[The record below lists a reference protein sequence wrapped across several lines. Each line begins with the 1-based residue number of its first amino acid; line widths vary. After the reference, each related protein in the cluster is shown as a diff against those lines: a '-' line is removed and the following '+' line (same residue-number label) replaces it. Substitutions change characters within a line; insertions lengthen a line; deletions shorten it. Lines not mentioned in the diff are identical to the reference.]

1 MKKIII
7 YAAIII
13 AFFILGLVIANFVIM
28 PSIVHMGE
36 EVVVPNVCNLPLEK
50 ALEEL
55 EKKRLEGVVTERRY
69 DFVIEEGKIIIQD
82 PLPDASVK
90 VGRIINLTVSLGP
103 ETVRLPFLTGVDYE
117 KGKLI
122 VERLGL
128 IIESVE
134 YLFSDS
140 IAQGKIMKTIPDPEV
155 EMKKGDEVKLIVS
168 KGLIM
173 KMPDLSGMSLEEAQ
187 TVLHTMDL
195 VLGEVKEVEGSGTKG
210 SIILHSPEPEQ
221 IVNSGDTISVMVIK

>member
-1 MKKIII
+1 MKKVLI

-13 AFFILGLVIANFVIM
+13 AFFILGIVIANFVIM

-55 EKKRLEGVVTERRY
+55 EKKKLEGVVTERRY
-69 DFVIEEGKIIIQD
+69 DYVIEEGKIIIQD
-82 PLPDASVK
+82 PLPDENVK

-103 ETVRLPFLTGVDYE
+103 ETVKLPYLTGVDYD

-128 IIESVE
+128 VIESVE

-140 IAQGKIMKTIPDPEV
+140 IAEGKIMKTIPEPEV
-155 EMKKGDEVKLIVS
+155 EMKKGENVKLIVS

-173 KMPDLSGMSLEEAQ
+173 KMPNLAGMSLEEAQ
-187 TVLHTMDL
+187 TLLNNMDL
-195 VLGEVKEVEGSGTKG
+195 VLGEIKEVEGSGNKG
-210 SIILHSPEPEQ
+210 IIILHSPEPEQ
-221 IVNSGDTISVMVIK
+221 IVNSGDTVSVMVIK